1 MSDTT
6 RIKTSN
12 YAHIVDRLMPSGG
25 FRSKSDAIL
34 TFHRART
41 LKRLSRSRF
50 GRAWRHGGVV
60 SWRLWGS
67 LLPDPHRNSERKRRR
82 QSRDL
87 VPHNIGQP
95 ANRGHSDKADK
106 TALGCVIHSKN
117 SNDDQQ
123 ASPSEDMLDRS
134 NTAAAAPLVRKICSI
149 DCHAAIISGEAAAFV
164 E

>member
-41 LKRLSRSRF
+41 PKRLSRSRF

-123 ASPSEDMLDRS
+123 ASASEDMLWIVRTPPPQHRLCAKYVPS
-134 NTAAAAPLVRKICSI
+134 TAMLR
-149 DCHAAIISGEAAAFV
+149 
-164 E
+164 

>member
-34 TFHRART
+34 TFHRALT
-41 LKRLSRSRF
+41 LKRLQQIAVWSSV
-50 GRAWRHGGVV
+50 ATGGVV

-67 LLPDPHRNSERKRRR
+67 LLPAPRRNSERKRRR
-82 QSRDL
+82 QSRG
-87 VPHNIGQP
+87 PGP
-95 ANRGHSDKADK
+95 ARYRATGRSGHRDKADK
-106 TALGCVIHSKN
+106 LPLGCVIHSKN

-123 ASPSEDMLDRS
+123 AS
-134 NTAAAAPLVRKICSI
+134 
-149 DCHAAIISGEAAAFV
+149 AI
-164 E
+164 